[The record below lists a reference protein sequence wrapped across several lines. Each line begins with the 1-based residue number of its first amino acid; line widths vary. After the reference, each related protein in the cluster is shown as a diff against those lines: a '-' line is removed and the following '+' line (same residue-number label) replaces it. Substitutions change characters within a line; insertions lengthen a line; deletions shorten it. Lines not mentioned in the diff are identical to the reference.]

1 MTDNIEYPIRINRYL
16 ELKAVATRRA
26 ADDLIKAGLVKV
38 NGKRAVIGQKIE
50 AGDKVEVMANKSRP
64 VKALVYLAYYKPRG
78 IATHASTEG
87 EKAINL
93 DAKYPGVFPV
103 GRLDKDSEGLMIL
116 TNDGRVTER
125 LLHPRFEHEKEYV
138 VNVRER
144 VLPVIKRILE
154 AGVVESGEKL
164 IAKNVEIIDHHTLAI
179 TLTSGKNHQIRR
191 MLSEA
196 HLTVEKLVRTR
207 IMNIKGGKLKS
218 GQVWMLTGWELENFL
233 KDLGLGN

>member
-1 MTDNIEYPIRINRYL
+1 MTENIEYPIRINRYL

-38 NGKRAVIGQKIE
+38 NGKRAVVGQKIE
-50 AGDKVEVMANKSRP
+50 VGDEVTVMENKSRP
-64 VKALVYLAYYKPRG
+64 AKNLVYLAYYKPRG

-87 EKAINL
+87 EKAINMEE
-93 DAKYPGVFPV
+93 KYPGVFPV

-144 VLPVIKRILE
+144 VLPVIKRMLE

-164 IAKNVEIIDHHTLAI
+164 KAKRVEIIDHHTLDI
-179 TLTSGKNHQIRR
+179 ILTSGKNHQIRR

-196 HLTVEKLVRTR
+196 HLTVEKLVRVR
-207 IMNIKGGKLKS
+207 VMNIKGDKLKP
-218 GQVWMLTGWELENFL
+218 GQVWMLTGKELNNFL
-233 KDLGLGN
+233 QALGLNE